1 MATVE
6 IVNEAP
12 VKYVELT
19 DEKMRKIFKEHVTG
33 GHVVEESALVMGS
46 ETAY

>member
-6 IVNEAP
+6 VINEAP
-12 VKYVELT
+12 VKYVLLNE
-19 DEKMRKIFKEHVTG
+19 EKMRKIFREHIMNG
-33 GHVVEESALVMGS
+33 KVVEDIALVMGS